1 MKGIVIYSSKTGNT
15 KRAAEY
21 IYEGLKDVVEM
32 DLASVDE
39 NKKIDDY
46 DFALLGGWIDKALPD
61 GKIKKVIDK
70 TKQKNLGLFMTLGA
84 MPDSE
89 HGLKVKE
96 NLEAM
101 LVDKNSLGEFRLP
114 GLVDP
119 ILINKLRGFAA
130 KVIPAKIREQM
141 IEAGLKSRMATEE
154 ELEEAVLYFKENLK
168 KIM

>member
-1 MKGIVIYSSKTGNT
+1 
-15 KRAAEY
+15 
-21 IYEGLKDVVEM
+21 
-32 DLASVDE
+32 
-39 NKKIDDY
+39 
-46 DFALLGGWIDKALPD
+46 
-61 GKIKKVIDK
+61 
-70 TKQKNLGLFMTLGA
+70 MTLGA

-89 HGLKVKE
+89 HGLKVKR

-130 KVIPAKIREQM
+130 KVIPAKKREQM

-168 KIM
+168 K